1 MLLSIRL
8 ESQSL
13 GMQVVQ
19 APGNAQGAQ
28 AITPVMK
35 DFARNA
41 WHGVAAETVTSR
53 RLEAIE
59 GADQAHAPLLDE
71 VVTLAIASVEL
82 TLRTEVGETQMLENS
97 IVAFKNGPRKC
108 SASFATAMKGGLVV
122 AGFRRRLGDHGIE
135 ALNCLQTL
143 QIPCYA
149 ASPLRVKCF
158 PPKSEV
164 SQFQFVLMRLTTGVV
179 AFKKLKMIQIL
190 DEDVEVTI
198 CRISL
203 TLMTG
208 I

>member
-8 ESQSL
+8 ESHSL

-41 WHGVAAETVTSR
+41 WHGVAAEAVTSR

-82 TLRTEVGETQMLENS
+82 TLRTEVGETQMLGTASCVQEW
-97 IVAFKNGPRKC
+97 
-108 SASFATAMKGGLVV
+108 SAEVLCEL
-122 AGFRRRLGDHGIE
+122 RDGDEGWIG
-135 ALNCLQTL
+135 C
-143 QIPCYA
+143 
-149 ASPLRVKCF
+149 
-158 PPKSEV
+158 
-164 SQFQFVLMRLTTGVV
+164 
-179 AFKKLKMIQIL
+179 
-190 DEDVEVTI
+190 
-198 CRISL
+198 CRI
-203 TLMTG
+203 
-208 I
+208 